1 MSRDAN
7 TQLVKLAPLPRD
19 FYLQPTPEVAR
30 ALLGCV
36 LVHRTDEGTLA
47 GRIVETEAYLAAGDA
62 GCHAARGR
70 TQRNDPMFGPPGTV
84 YVYLIYG
91 MHLCMNLVTAPEGVP
106 EAVLLRAAEPLAGIE
121 QMRRQRGRER
131 RKDLCSGPAK
141 LVEALGVSLEH
152 NRGDITRGP
161 LFVAPAPDPPG
172 EIVVTTRI
180 GLGVGCGEELMLRCL
195 VADDAWVSR
204 SPGADAPAR
213 REKR

>member
-7 TQLVKLAPLPRD
+7 TELETLSPLPRD
-19 FYLQPTPEVAR
+19 FYLRPTPEVAR

-36 LVHRTDEGTLA
+36 LVHRTPEGMLA

-70 TQRNDPMFGPPGTV
+70 TRRNDPMFGPPGTL

-106 EAVLLRAAEPLAGIE
+106 EAVLLRAAQPLAGIE
-121 QMRRQRGRER
+121 LMRARRGRER

-141 LVEALGVSLEH
+141 LVEAFGVDLTHS
-152 NRGDITRGP
+152 RGDITRGP
-161 LFVAPAPDPPG
+161 LFVAPALDPPG

-180 GLGVGCGEELMLRCL
+180 GLRAGGGDELMLRYL
-195 VADDAWVSR
+195 VADDPWVSR
-204 SPGADAPAR
+204 PPGPDAPVR